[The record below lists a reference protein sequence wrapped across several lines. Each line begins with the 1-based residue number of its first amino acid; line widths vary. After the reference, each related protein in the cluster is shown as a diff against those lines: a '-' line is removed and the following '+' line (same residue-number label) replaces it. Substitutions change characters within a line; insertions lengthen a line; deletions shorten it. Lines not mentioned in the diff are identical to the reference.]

1 MRLLKWIL
9 PLVAVIMVGSAM
21 TSCTKE
27 NGDDK
32 KTGTTNSIVGTWVCV
47 EESDWTLTFMSNG
60 SFREE
65 DVDSDGYKDIYIGVY
80 EYEDGVV
87 TMYYNDSEGEI
98 GVATISGN
106 TMTYDSYIF
115 KKK

>member
-1 MRLLKWIL
+1 MKLLKWIL
-9 PLVAVIMVGSAM
+9 PLVAVIMVGSAV

-27 NGDDK
+27 SGDDK
-32 KTGTTNSIVGTWVCV
+32 KTETNSIVGTWVCID
-47 EESDWTLTFMSNG
+47 ESDWTFTFMSNG

-65 DVDSDGYKDIYIGVY
+65 DVDSVGDKEVCTGAY

-87 TMYYNDSEGEI
+87 TLYYNDAEGDV

-106 TMTYDSYIF
+106 TMTYYGDIF